1 MTENALERRI
11 RIKEKIIAGLKK
23 GTKIELIFTNG
34 VRIKGT
40 VEEVELCSN
49 LEHKSWHKVYLNV
62 AGKIYEYDSRM
73 DAEVMKCEMPE
84 NEGVLMCKNMFEIYN
99 IPFGLSDDEFMQAVF
114 ENWDKYEDYQKEEIT
129 DIMACSING
138 DILRD
143 IFDKYVLM
151 QKNYKEN
158 SEKMIKIVEKK
169 EEETKVGTIGNAI
182 KNMLLI
188 ACAASVAS
196 ASLTKKDN

>member
-23 GTKIELIFTNG
+23 GAKIEVIFDNG
-34 VRIKGT
+34 VRIKGI

-62 AGKIYEYDSRM
+62 AGEIYEYDSRT
-73 DAEVMKCEMPE
+73 DAEVMKCVMPE
-84 NEGVLMCKNMFEIYN
+84 NEGVLMCKNMFETYN

-138 DILRD
+138 EILKD
-143 IFDKYVLM
+143 IFDMCVLM

-158 SEKMIKIVEKK
+158 YEKMIKIVEEK
-169 EEETKVGTIGNAI
+169 EEETKAGTIGNAI
-182 KNMLLI
+182 KNMFLV
-188 ACAASVAS
+188 ACAASM
-196 ASLTKKDN
+196 ASLTEKDN

>member
-23 GTKIELIFTNG
+23 GTKIEVIFLNG

-49 LEHKSWHKVYLNV
+49 LEQKSWHKVYINV

-73 DAEVMKCEMPE
+73 DAEVRKCVMPE

-143 IFDKYVLM
+143 IFDKYVFM

-158 SEKMIKIVEKK
+158 YEKMIKFVEEK

-182 KNMLLI
+182 KNMFLV

-196 ASLTKKDN
+196 LPEKDN

>member
-11 RIKEKIIAGLKK
+11 RIKEKIIDGLKK
-23 GTKIELIFTNG
+23 GTKIEVIFLNG

-49 LEHKSWHKVYLNV
+49 LEQKSWHKVYLNV

-73 DAEVMKCEMPE
+73 EAEIMKCVMPE

-99 IPFGLSDDEFMQAVF
+99 IPFGLSDGEFMQAVF

-158 SEKMIKIVEKK
+158 YEKMIKLVEEK
-169 EEETKVGTIGNAI
+169 EEETKAGTIGNAI

-196 ASLTKKDN
+196 LTETEKDN

>member
-23 GTKIELIFTNG
+23 GTKIEVIFLNG

-49 LEHKSWHKVYLNV
+49 LEQKSWHKVYLNV

-73 DAEVMKCEMPE
+73 DAEVIKCVMPE

-99 IPFGLSDDEFMQAVF
+99 IPFGLSDGDFMQAVF

-138 DILRD
+138 GILRD
-143 IFDKYVLM
+143 IFDMYVLM

-158 SEKMIKIVEKK
+158 YEKMNKLVEEK

-188 ACAASVAS
+188 ACVAS
-196 ASLTKKDN
+196 MASLPEKDN